1 MISEKHDANMLAYW
15 MREWLRSGVPCP
27 KQIVMDFSL
36 ALLNAASLAF
46 NNIDLNTY
54 IDDCMNMLLNSGKLK
69 AMCIIRIDI
78 AHLIKLVCRWPSFT
92 HAPATIKIF
101 LYDALAP

>member
-1 MISEKHDANMLAYW
+1 
-15 MREWLRSGVPCP
+15 
-27 KQIVMDFSL
+27 MDISL

-69 AMCIIRIDI
+69 AMCIIHIDT

-92 HAPATIKIF
+92 HAPATINNFFVRCIG
-101 LYDALAP
+101 ALTKCTTINNFTSLCTDILTVSFFTRYRGQ